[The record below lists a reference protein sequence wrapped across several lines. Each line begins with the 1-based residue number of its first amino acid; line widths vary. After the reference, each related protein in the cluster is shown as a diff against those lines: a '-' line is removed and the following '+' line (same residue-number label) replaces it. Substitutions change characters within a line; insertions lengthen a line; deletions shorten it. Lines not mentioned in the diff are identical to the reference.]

1 MSVVAN
7 PSTITLDRLP
17 VRRSAKIVRL
27 HGDPSRV
34 VRLMEL
40 GLMEGETLEMLG
52 AAPLGDPLAVRIRG
66 SRLALRR
73 HEAALIDVEC
83 LESP

>member
-1 MSVVAN
+1 MSVAAQ
-7 PSTITLDRLP
+7 PSTLTLDRLP
-17 VRRSAKIVRL
+17 IGRSARIVRL

-34 VRLMEL
+34 IRLMEL